1 MALAAMLPPLHAH
14 HRVHSCFLPLAIAS
28 ILFTAFCPWLMLK
41 EPEQCVSVDSPCAV
55 IPPPPLSTP
64 PLEIRAPPWP
74 SSTDDERR
82 WNQASLPP
90 VVAILIPL
98 SYLNSNSPDER
109 DRRCIDRLSIHL
121 DGEIF

>member
-55 IPPPPLSTP
+55 IPPPTIYASFGD
-64 PLEIRAPPWP
+64 P
-74 SSTDDERR
+74 SPALAVLYR
-82 WNQASLPP
+82 
-90 VVAILIPL
+90 
-98 SYLNSNSPDER
+98 
-109 DRRCIDRLSIHL
+109 
-121 DGEIF
+121 